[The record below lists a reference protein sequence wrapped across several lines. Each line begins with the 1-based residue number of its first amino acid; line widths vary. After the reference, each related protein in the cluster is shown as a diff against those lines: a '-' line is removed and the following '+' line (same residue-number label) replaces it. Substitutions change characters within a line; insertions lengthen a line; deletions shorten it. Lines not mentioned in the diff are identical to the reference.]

1 MNSLVVHQHHQSIQM
16 YSQNLM
22 LKQILATIGVNVPP
36 HISDVPGFTSFT
48 KNSTTSTYDITNPPT
63 YVQLRRHLLPE
74 K

>member
-1 MNSLVVHQHHQSIQM
+1 
-16 YSQNLM
+16 M